1 MNHAEIEELLGAYA
15 LDATTAEERAQVE
28 AHLAEC
34 PSCRAEVTAHLEVAA
49 LLGTAGTGAPTGLWE
64 KIAASLASQPG
75 GAQAEA
81 PEPPA
86 LPPPVTGAVSIHRA
100 PAGAPAPPAQAVPA
114 PAQAV
119 AAPAPPAQAPPAQA
133 VPAPAP
139 APLRPRAGRRLAS
152 VVSAVAIAAAA
163 LVVLGIELGRLHS
176 QVQTLKSQVAAQDLK
191 GSEVAANAAPHVT
204 VDLALA
210 NRQPAATVVVTPSGG
225 AYWEWSSLRNL
236 PASQTYQLWG
246 LVRGKPVS
254 LALVGAKPDTI
265 SFFRLQPQAT
275 VLMVTAEPEGGVP
288 SPTTPVLAQ
297 GAVPPSALS

>member
-1 MNHAEIEELLGAYA
+1 
-15 LDATTAEERAQVE
+15 
-28 AHLAEC
+28 
-34 PSCRAEVTAHLEVAA
+34 
-49 LLGTAGTGAPTGLWE
+49 PTGLWE
-64 KIAASLASQPG
+64 KIAASVASEPG
-75 GAQAEA
+75 GAHAEA

-86 LPPPVTGAVSIHRA
+86 LPPPVTGVVSIHRA
-100 PAGAPAPPAQAVPA
+100 PAG
-114 PAQAV
+114 
-119 AAPAPPAQAPPAQA
+119 APAPPAQAPPAQA

-152 VVSAVAIAAAA
+152 LVSVVAIAAAA
-163 LVVLGIELGRLHS
+163 LVVLGIEVGRLHS